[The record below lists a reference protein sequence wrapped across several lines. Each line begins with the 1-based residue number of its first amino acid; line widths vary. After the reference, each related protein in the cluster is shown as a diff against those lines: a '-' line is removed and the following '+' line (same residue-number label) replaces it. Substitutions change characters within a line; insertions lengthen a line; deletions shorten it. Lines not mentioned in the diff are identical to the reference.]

1 VAAVKTKKRVLTSTD
16 LYGRTGSAFP
26 FLIMP
31 APPTPS
37 STSFFGEL
45 RRRNVLK
52 VALAYTVLAWL
63 CFEVASIWLSTIA
76 APAAVIDVVVVLL
89 ILGFL
94 LALYI
99 SWFFEAT
106 PQGMK
111 RTERVSPDTVLPTWS
126 RRKYAT
132 FIITVALL
140 AAGLL
145 VYDLIRTKPAPPAP
159 TETSD
164 R

>member
-1 VAAVKTKKRVLTSTD
+1 
-16 LYGRTGSAFP
+16 
-26 FLIMP
+26 MP
-31 APPTPS
+31 SPPTTHRS
-37 STSFFGEL
+37 LFAEL

-52 VALAYTVLAWL
+52 VALAYVVMAWL
-63 CFEVASIWLSTIA
+63 AFEIAAIWLSTIG
-76 APAAVIDVVVVLL
+76 APTAVIKTLAVLL

-99 SWFFEAT
+99 SWFYEAT

-126 RRKYAT
+126 RRKYAV

-145 VYDLIRTKPAPPAP
+145 VYDLVRTRPALPSPVESP
-159 TETSD
+159 D
-164 R
+164 H

>member
-1 VAAVKTKKRVLTSTD
+1 
-16 LYGRTGSAFP
+16 
-26 FLIMP
+26 MP
-31 APPTPS
+31 SPPTTERKS
-37 STSFFGEL
+37 LFAEL

-52 VALAYTVLAWL
+52 VALAYSVMAWL
-63 CFEVASIWLSTIA
+63 CFELASIWLSTIA
-76 APAAVIDVVVVLL
+76 APTAVIKIVAVLL
-89 ILGFL
+89 VLGFL

-99 SWFFEAT
+99 SWFYEAT

-126 RRKYAT
+126 RRKYSL

-140 AAGLL
+140 AAALL
-145 VYDLIRTKPAPPAP
+145 VYDLVRTKPAPPSQTEAP
-159 TETSD
+159 D

>member
-1 VAAVKTKKRVLTSTD
+1 
-16 LYGRTGSAFP
+16 
-26 FLIMP
+26 MP
-31 APPTPS
+31 SPPTTHRS
-37 STSFFGEL
+37 LFAEL

-52 VALAYTVLAWL
+52 VALAYVVMAWL
-63 CFEVASIWLSTIA
+63 AFEIAAIWLSTIG
-76 APAAVIDVVVVLL
+76 APTAVIKTLAVLL

-99 SWFFEAT
+99 SWSYEAT

-126 RRKYAT
+126 RRKYAV

-145 VYDLIRTKPAPPAP
+145 VYDLVRTRPALPSPVEAP
-159 TETSD
+159 D
-164 R
+164 H